1 MNVERFAG
9 DSKVLQQF
17 AMQVADNERRMK
29 QRQAEALDNAYKA
42 RARDVSATGVSNAG
56 SFL

>member
-9 DSKVLQQF
+9 DNKIMQLFAQQVD
-17 AMQVADNERRMK
+17 ANNALMK
-29 QRQAEALDNAYKA
+29 QRQAEAMENAYKA
-42 RARDVSATGVSNAG
+42 RARDVAATGVTDAG

>member
-9 DSKVLQQF
+9 ENEVFQKFAQQVAANDSLMARRQSE
-17 AMQVADNERRMK
+17 AMQ
-29 QRQAEALDNAYKA
+29 NAYEQ
-42 RARDVSATGVSNAG
+42 RARDVPATGVSNAG

>member
-9 DSKVLQQF
+9 DNEIMQKFAAQMQQNEAAMKRRQSE
-17 AMQVADNERRMK
+17 AMQNAYEFRARSVAD
-29 QRQAEALDNAYKA
+29 
-42 RARDVSATGVSNAG
+42 TGVSNAG